1 MRHSRFLML
10 ALVGLLALAAG
21 LPAHAQS
28 SPRAKAALNEIQ
40 QTFGMVPTMFRM
52 FPEEGVADAWDT
64 MKYLQ
69 LSPATA
75 IPPKYKELIGLGVAA
90 QIPCEYCVY
99 FHTEAARL
107 NGATDREIRE
117 ALAEASL
124 ERFWSTVLNGT
135 AQEMTAFRTEVQRM
149 ADSMREGGDSPPSLT
164 PVTDAASAYQDM
176 EATFGFVPTFLK
188 TMPSASIA
196 AAWNEWKSI
205 DMNPNTALPAR
216 YKTLI
221 SLAISSQVPCAYCV
235 YADKQFARAQ
245 GVTEQEMDEAIGLAA
260 ETRHWSTFLNG
271 SGLDKEAFRQEADA
285 MFRHVRSSMTAAK

>member
-1 MRHSRFLML
+1 MIYSRFLTL

-21 LPAHAQS
+21 PMAEAQS

-40 QTFGMVPTMFRM
+40 QTFGMVPTMFRI

-64 MKYLQ
+64 MKHLQ

-75 IPPKYKELIGLGVAA
+75 IPPKYKELISLGVAA

-99 FHTEAARL
+99 FHTGAARL

-135 AQEMTAFRTEVQRM
+135 AQDMAAFRAEVQRM
-149 ADSMREGGDSPPSLT
+149 ADSMREGGELPPSPT
-164 PVTDAASAYQDM
+164 PATDAASAYRDM
-176 EATFGFVPTFLK
+176 EATFGFVPTFAK
-188 TMPSASIA
+188 TMPSASVA
-196 AAWNEWKSI
+196 AAWNEWKNV
-205 DMNPNTALPAR
+205 DMNPNTALPGK

-221 SLAISSQVPCAYCV
+221 SLAVSSQVPCAYCV
-235 YADKQFARAQ
+235 HADKAFARAQ
-245 GVTEQEMDEAIGLAA
+245 GVTEQEMNEAIGLAA
-260 ETRHWSTFLNG
+260 VTRHWSTFLNG
-271 SGLDKEAFRQEADA
+271 SGLEKETFRHEADA
-285 MFRHVRSSMTAAK
+285 MFDHVRTSMAAVK